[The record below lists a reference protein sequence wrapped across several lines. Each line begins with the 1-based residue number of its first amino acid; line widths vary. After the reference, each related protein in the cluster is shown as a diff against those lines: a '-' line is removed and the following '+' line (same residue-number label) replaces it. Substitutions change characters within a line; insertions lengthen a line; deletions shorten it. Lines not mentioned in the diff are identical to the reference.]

1 MGAEYGLQLRVRS
14 HFRKLGQAR
23 PMRQQSTATPTP
35 RREKMASLD
44 QPVGDW
50 EVVPREGDR
59 RVKRGIATACTGRPK
74 MSIAQKKKVI
84 MTEDHVDV
92 V

>member
-1 MGAEYGLQLRVRS
+1 MGAGYSLQLRMRS

-23 PMRQQSTATPTP
+23 PMRQQSTDTLTP

-50 EVVPREGDR
+50 EVVSREGDR
-59 RVKRGIATACTGRPK
+59 RGKRGVATACTGKPK
-74 MSIAQKKKVI
+74 MI
-84 MTEDHVDV
+84 MTEHHVDV